1 MSDYDDE
8 EYFPPKDVAASDC
21 DDTVAEIEHNEE
33 SETGEYRDENQDD
46 EDEERDVAARGS
58 GMKAKDGTQWSATPS
73 NEHQVARRNIVRER
87 CGPNKNT
94 SMLSILDTF
103 KLFFTPEMADII
115 IRHTNKKANL
125 AYTAYNAKNPEK
137 QPLVWKN
144 LELQEFYAFLAILIT
159 SGANNS
165 NTDNTV
171 DMWQTYSYPLYRAA
185 MSINRF
191 WNIIRF
197 IRFDDAIT
205 RAQRIETDKAAP
217 IRDIWTMLN
226 SNLAKHYRP
235 TEYLTIDEQ
244 LFPYRGRTRFT
255 QYIPSKP
262 AKYGIKVWWIG
273 DASNS
278 YPLTGQIYTGK
289 SGEGREKNV
298 GERVV
303 KDLVAPYK
311 GSGRNITMDNYFTT
325 LPLAKS
331 LLSWNLTIV
340 GTLKKNKAYIPPAM
354 TASKARE
361 ELSTVFG
368 FNEKITMCSYV
379 PKKAKVVIMLSSMH
393 KEPKISDSAKKKPEM
408 IEFYNWSKAGVDT
421 MDKMLGRYTT
431 KRSTQ
436 RWPLAFF
443 YNIIDVACLA
453 AYILYYEN
461 NKKLVKKSYERRLFY
476 RQLGRELCTPFVE
489 SRSQNPQ
496 IMRHF
501 STKVAIESFLGQI
514 INPYTQP
521 TAPGSSGTQT
531 QLDSTGRKKIIGVC
545 KNLTNLN
552 VNIIVCFPATF
563 ANVRNN
569 NCLNKINYKQLWVL
583 II

>member
-1 MSDYDDE
+1 
-8 EYFPPKDVAASDC
+8 
-21 DDTVAEIEHNEE
+21 
-33 SETGEYRDENQDD
+33 
-46 EDEERDVAARGS
+46 
-58 GMKAKDGTQWSATPS
+58 
-73 NEHQVARRNIVRER
+73 
-87 CGPNKNT
+87 
-94 SMLSILDTF
+94 MLSVLDTF

-115 IRHTNKKANL
+115 IRHTNKKAIST
-125 AYTAYNAKNPEK
+125 YTAYNEKNSDKK
-137 QPLVWKN
+137 QLVWKN

-165 NTDNTV
+165 NTDNAK

-197 IRFDDAIT
+197 IRFDDANT
-205 RAQRIETDKAAP
+205 RAERMETDKAAP

-226 SNLAKHYRP
+226 SNLAKHYKP

-244 LFPYRGRTRFT
+244 LYPYRGRTRFT

-262 AKYGIKVWWIG
+262 AKYGIKVWWIC
-273 DASNS
+273 DAENS
-278 YPLTGQIYTGK
+278 YPLTGQLYTGK
-289 SGEGREKNV
+289 SSEGREKNV

-354 TASKARE
+354 AASKTRE

-368 FNEKITMCSYV
+368 FHEKITMCSYV
-379 PKKAKVVIMLSSMH
+379 PKIKKVVIMLSSMH
-393 KEPKISDSAKKKPEM
+393 NEAKISDKAKKKPEI

-436 RWPLAFF
+436 RWPLSFF
-443 YNIIDVACLA
+443 YNILDVACLA

-461 NKKLVKKSYERRLFY
+461 NKMLVKKSYERRLFY

-489 SRSQNPQ
+489 NRSQNPQ

-501 STKVAIESFLGQI
+501 STKVAIESFLGRA
-514 INPYTQP
+514 INPYVQP
-521 TAPGSSGTQT
+521 TTPGSSRPQT
-531 QLDSTGRKKIIGVC
+531 QRDSTGRKKITGVC
-545 KNLTNLN
+545 YTCLQSEFKKRRKTRK
-552 VNIIVCFPATF
+552 ICSVCENPICDEHCITTATCEGC
-563 ANVRNN
+563 AT
-569 NCLNKINYKQLWVL
+569 
-583 II
+583 